1 MVLGSLKSPSS
12 TGISN
17 FDPSPSGVAIVTVPD
32 ISFNGTPLSPPIEFY
47 FLSTSSFRAELF
59 LFLIFLISGD
69 EGPETT
75 PFLDLDDFSLESD
88 SFALA
93 FSFLID
99 SSLST
104 LLFIGGSYTQLLYIM
119 AAIRSLSFRFFSAA
133 SYLSFFL
140 FSASFAFIFF
150 F

>member
-32 ISFNGTPLSPPIEFY
+32 IPLSPPIEFY

-93 FSFLID
+93 FSFFID